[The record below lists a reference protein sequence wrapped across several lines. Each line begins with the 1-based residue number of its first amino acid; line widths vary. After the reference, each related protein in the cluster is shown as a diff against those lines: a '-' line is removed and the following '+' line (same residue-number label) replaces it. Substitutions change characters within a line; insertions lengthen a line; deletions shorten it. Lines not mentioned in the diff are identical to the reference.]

1 MADGVQAGG
10 WRWATTVRN
19 TVLAVVGL
27 AVVVGLAALVQ
38 AWSNEVSVATI
49 EDAIRSWGAW
59 GVAASAGLMVI
70 SAVTPFPAELVAL
83 ANGMVYGP
91 AWGTAITWASAMLG
105 AYAAFGFCRVLGR
118 PFARRMVGAKHW
130 RKLDEWTERQGG
142 GALFICRFI
151 PLVPFFLLNHAA
163 GLAGMTWWTFTWA
176 TGIGILPLTILLVVM
191 GDRIDSLSWEWWVML
206 VAGGLVFWF
215 AVLRRVQ
222 SRFRARNGRAS
233 TS

>member
-1 MADGVQAGG
+1 MADGGRASG
-10 WRWATTVRN
+10 WRFATAFKVV
-19 TVLAVVGL
+19 VLTIVGL
-27 AVVVGLAALVQ
+27 GVVSALATLVQ
-38 AWSNEVSVATI
+38 AWSNQVSVQTI

-59 GVAASAGLMVI
+59 GVAASVGLMVI
-70 SAVTPFPAELVAL
+70 SATTPFPAELVAV

-91 AWGTAITWASAMLG
+91 VLGTAITWASAMLG

-118 PFARRMVGAKHW
+118 PFARRMVGARHW
-130 RKLDEWTERQGG
+130 QKLDEWTERQGG
-142 GALFICRFI
+142 GVLFICRFI

-176 TGIGILPLTILLVVM
+176 TGIGILPLTTLLVVM
-191 GDRIDSLSWEWWVML
+191 GDRIDSLSWQWWVML

-215 AVLRRVQ
+215 AILRRVQ
-222 SRFRARNGRAS
+222 SRFKARNGRAA